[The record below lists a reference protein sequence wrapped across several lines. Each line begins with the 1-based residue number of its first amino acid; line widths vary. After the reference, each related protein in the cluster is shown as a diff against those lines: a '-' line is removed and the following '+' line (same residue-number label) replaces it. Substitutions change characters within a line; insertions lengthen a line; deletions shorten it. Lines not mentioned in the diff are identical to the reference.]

1 MSSAHHASR
10 ALVFLAGLLV
20 PESYRTRFL
29 DEWRSELYYH
39 REGGAPPLATLLRS
53 LGAFE
58 DAVSTRRMLRE
69 AGYDAA
75 SVRRNSMLTSDL
87 RLALRSILSRPWQSL
102 LIVLIL
108 AVGIGANAAIFSL
121 IHAVLLQPLG
131 YADPDRL
138 LKVQGFWLDT
148 GTPAN
153 LSPADFYDLAAEN
166 AVFESMGAHGWVGF
180 FTVTGQGA
188 PERVGGSNVTS
199 GFFETLGVK
208 PALGRLFTPE
218 DERADSPLTALLTHA
233 YWMARFGG
241 DPDVVGKTI
250 AINAEPHSIVGVLP
264 PDYAHPEPNP
274 DRDPLL
280 YTLYRFDPADLS
292 RSGRFIR
299 AVGRLREGRSFEK
312 ARAELV
318 TIMSRLEREHPET
331 NLHASV
337 HVVPLKEAI
346 VGDVRRGLLVL
357 YGAVGAVLLI
367 ACANLANLQLAQ
379 AAIRRHALAI
389 QSALGAGRARLVR
402 QLLLESFLLALA
414 GGVLGFFLAA
424 SARELLALRAIPRA
438 VEVDFDVTV
447 FVFALL
453 VSGGTAILFGLV
465 PALSLSSGS
474 LRGALVEG
482 GTKGSSARTGA
493 RRVLVAV
500 EVALSLVLL
509 VSAGLFLRSLEKL
522 NAVSPGFRPE
532 SILTL
537 STSLPQARYPEG
549 DQIPFYDA
557 LYERV
562 RSLPG
567 VSAVGAINILPL
579 TNNYSTDAFQIE
591 DRPVPEGEKP
601 GAEARSVGAGY
612 FEAMGI
618 PLLRGRLFDERD
630 RKDSPGVVI
639 VSESMAAKFWPGED
653 PLGKRIT
660 YNRGIPEVEEKEVG
674 GPGSREIVGI
684 VGDVKHLGLDQE
696 VVPTF
701 YTPQPHHPSYHTM
714 TLVVRAAAAPDSVFA
729 AVKGELAAMDPEVP
743 LYSARPLRAV
753 LEGSVAEER
762 FRARLLGFFAALALG
777 LATVGVY
784 AVMGRIVDQREQEI
798 GIRMALG
805 ANAKNV
811 VGMLVLESLK
821 PVLWGLVAGGIAAV
835 LLTRLV
841 RSLLFQIEPGD
852 PLTYVSVA
860 VILLTAAVA
869 SALVPTLRAA
879 RVDPVKTLRGN

>member
-1 MSSAHHASR
+1 MSPTQRASR
-10 ALVFLAGLLV
+10 VLVFLAGLMV
-20 PESYRTRFL
+20 PKSYRGRFL
-29 DEWRSELYYH
+29 DEWRSELFYH
-39 REGGAPPLATLLRS
+39 HEGGAPPLSTLARA
-53 LGAFE
+53 LGAFV
-58 DAVSTRRMLRE
+58 DALSTRRMLRE
-69 AGYDAA
+69 ADYEPAP
-75 SVRRNSMLTSDL
+75 VRRNSMFTSDL
-87 RLALRSILSRPWQSL
+87 RMALRSILSRPWQSL
-102 LIVLIL
+102 LIVGIL
-108 AVGIGANAAIFSL
+108 SVGIGANAAIFGL
-121 IHAVLLQPLG
+121 IHAVLLRPLS
-131 YADPDRL
+131 YTDPDRL
-138 LKVQGFWLDT
+138 VKVQGLWLDT
-148 GTPAN
+148 GVPAN
-153 LSPADFYDLAAEN
+153 LSPADFHDLASESQA
-166 AVFESMGAHGWVGF
+166 FESMGAHGWVGF
-180 FTVTGQGA
+180 FTVTGNGT
-188 PERVGGSNVTS
+188 PERIGGSNVTS
-199 GFFETLGVK
+199 AFFETLGVR
-208 PALGRLFTPE
+208 PELGRLFASE
-218 DERADSPLTALLTHA
+218 DERPGAPLTALLTHA
-233 YWMARFGG
+233 FWNTRLGG

-250 AINAEPHSIVGVLP
+250 TINAEPHSIVGVLP
-264 PDYAHPEPNP
+264 QDYSHPEPNP
-274 DRDPLL
+274 EREPLL
-280 YTLYRFDPADLS
+280 YTLYRFDPADLP
-292 RSGRFIR
+292 RSGRFVR
-299 AVGRLREGRSFEK
+299 AVGRLREGSSFEE
-312 ARAELV
+312 ANAELV

-337 HVVPLKEAI
+337 HLAPLKEAI

-438 VEVDFDVTV
+438 VEVDFDATV

-453 VSGGTAILFGLV
+453 ISAATAILFGLV

-482 GTKGSSARTGA
+482 GTKGPSARTGA
-493 RRVLVAV
+493 RRVLVGV
-500 EVALSLVLL
+500 EVALSLILL
-509 VSAGLFLRSLEKL
+509 VSAGLFLRSLEAL
-522 NAVSPGFRPE
+522 HAVSPGFRPE

-537 STSLPQARYPEG
+537 STSLPTARYPEG
-549 DQIPFYDA
+549 DQIPFYEE
-557 LYERV
+557 LYDRV
-562 RSLPG
+562 RTLPG

-630 RKDSPGVVI
+630 RKDSPGVLI

-660 YNRGIPEVEEKEVG
+660 YNRGIPEVEEREVG
-674 GPGSREIVGI
+674 GAGSREIVGI
-684 VGDVKHLGLDQE
+684 VGDVKHLGLDRE

-729 AVKGELAAMDPEVP
+729 AVKGELAAMDPEIP
-743 LYSARPLRAV
+743 LYSARPLREI

-762 FRARLLGFFAALALG
+762 FRARLLSFFAALALG

-805 ANAKNV
+805 ANARNV

-821 PVLWGLVAGGIAAV
+821 PVLWGLVAGGIAAA
-835 LLTRLV
+835 LLTRFV
-841 RSLLFQIEPGD
+841 QSLLFQIQPGD

-860 VILLTAAVA
+860 LILLTTAVA